1 MKSYLKLVCGKML
14 LPAVLAFLYQGT
26 GCFPRPE
33 PVTWEK
39 TFGGTS
45 FDRAYSIDQ
54 TADGGYVLAGQTSSF
69 SAGGY
74 DYYII
79 KLDELGNITWQKNFG
94 GASAEIARSVRQTD
108 DGGYIVTGRSSSFKV
123 GYCDFY
129 IIKLD
134 ASGNKSWEKVYG
146 GDSWD
151 DPYSIQQTEDGG
163 YIVAGHTESIGAGK
177 YDVYVMKLD
186 AGGDPIW
193 DETYGGT
200 ENDAASSIQ
209 QTADGGYIVAGY
221 TASSGAGGMDIWV
234 LKLDSNG
241 TLIWD
246 EAFGGSDHD
255 AANAIWQ
262 TTDGGYIVA
271 GYTEASGAGGKD
283 IWVLKLTGSGTVS
296 WDDFFGGTEDD
307 EAKSIQQTAD
317 GEYVVAGTA
326 GTAGTTDMYIAKLD
340 ETGSRVWERYYGDT
354 NNDAAYAVQQADDGG
369 YIVAG
374 YTHSPDAT
382 GELDDDI
389 YILKLNEEGEL

>member
-1 MKSYLKLVCGKML
+1 
-14 LPAVLAFLYQGT
+14 
-26 GCFPRPE
+26 
-33 PVTWEK
+33 
-39 TFGGTS
+39 
-45 FDRAYSIDQ
+45 
-54 TADGGYVLAGQTSSF
+54 
-69 SAGGY
+69 
-74 DYYII
+74 
-79 KLDELGNITWQKNFG
+79 
-94 GASAEIARSVRQTD
+94 
-108 DGGYIVTGRSSSFKV
+108 
-123 GYCDFY
+123 
-129 IIKLD
+129 
-134 ASGNKSWEKVYG
+134 
-146 GDSWD
+146 
-151 DPYSIQQTEDGG
+151 
-163 YIVAGHTESIGAGK
+163 
-177 YDVYVMKLD
+177 
-186 AGGDPIW
+186 
-193 DETYGGT
+193 
-200 ENDAASSIQ
+200 
-209 QTADGGYIVAGY
+209 
-221 TASSGAGGMDIWV
+221 MDIWV

-374 YTHSPDAT
+374 YTHSPDAA